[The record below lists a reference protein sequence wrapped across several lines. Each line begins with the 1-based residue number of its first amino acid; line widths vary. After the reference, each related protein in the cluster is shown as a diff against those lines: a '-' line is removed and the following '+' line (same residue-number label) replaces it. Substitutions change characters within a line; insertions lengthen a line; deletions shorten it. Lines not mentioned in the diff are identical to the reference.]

1 MAGVPQQIK
10 TDNGPAYLSTK
21 VTAFLQLW
29 GITHVTGIP
38 HSPTGQGIVE
48 HAHGTLKHVL
58 QKQKGGMMG
67 EGLEARLNK
76 ATYVL
81 NFLQVTDDVQQP
93 PMLHHFGSLTS
104 ISGVTPR
111 VKVQIQDLQT
121 GQWSAPCDLLTWG
134 RGYACVS
141 TDTGPRWVPA
151 RLVKP
156 YLEVSSPAAVSSE

>member
-1 MAGVPQQIK
+1 MHVSIDTFSSVVIATAHTGEAARDVIRHWQRAFSVAGVPQQIK

-21 VTAFLQLW
+21 VTD
-29 GITHVTGIP
+29 G
-38 HSPTGQGIVE
+38 
-48 HAHGTLKHVL
+48 
-58 QKQKGGMMG
+58 
-67 EGLEARLNK
+67 
-76 ATYVL
+76 
-81 NFLQVTDDVQQP
+81 VQQP
-93 PMLHHFGSLTS
+93 PMLRHFGSLTS
-104 ISGVTPR
+104 ISGVTPG
-111 VKVQIQDLQT
+111 VKVQIRDLQM